1 MAQLVERLLCTQDVS
16 GSSPLTSTGKKINL
30 NISYLSN
37 SEIQLKFS
45 SMLGKGWKKKIELK
59 RSDVAAPR
67 WLSHANAGIAPVR
80 NLENCIETRVNSNSK
95 S

>member
-37 SEIQLKFS
+37 SETQLKFS
-45 SMLGKGWKKKIELK
+45 SMLGKGWKKKIE
-59 RSDVAAPR
+59 
-67 WLSHANAGIAPVR
+67 
-80 NLENCIETRVNSNSK
+80 
-95 S
+95 